1 MTEPSLPE
9 PAAVELSVQF
19 DPTRRRITARGELD
33 LAAVPVLAEVSARV
47 INLDP
52 GDITIDLADVSF
64 IDAAGLG
71 GLTRLA
77 NQLADRGAALRVV
90 GASTR
95 LRRVFDI
102 VDLGGMLE
110 ASGPPGG
117 RQVTGSR
124 LGP

>member
-9 PAAVELSVQF
+9 PAAAELSVRL

-33 LAAVPVLAEVSARV
+33 LAAVPVLAEVSALV
-47 INLDP
+47 VNLDP

-71 GLTRLA
+71 CLTQFA
-77 NQLADRGAALRVV
+77 NQLADRGATLRVV

-102 VDLGGMLE
+102 VHLGGMLE
-110 ASGPPGG
+110 ASWPPS

-124 LGP
+124 LGR